1 MAEIVKMPRLS
12 DTMTE
17 GVVSKWHKKV
27 GDEIKEGD
35 LLADIETDKA
45 TMEFESFQ
53 EGHLLY
59 IGVNENESA
68 AVDSILAI
76 LGQKDEDISSLLNAE
91 NSDSKNLENSQNKED
106 DNLEEI
112 ASFLEKSEP
121 SQQSFSKDDYKN
133 EKRLKIS
140 PLAKKIA
147 KDKGIDL
154 NIIQGTGENGRI
166 IKRDL
171 EQFNLKKVEEIVQ
184 VDNSILQHPL
194 SQMRKTIANRLS
206 ESKFSAPHFY
216 LTTKINV
223 DSLIELRKNL
233 INNLETKI
241 SFNDI
246 IIKAVAFSLSKHR
259 NINVSWGND
268 SIIKNKDINIGVAIA
283 VDDGLV
289 VPVIKNT
296 DQHNILDI
304 SNKIKDFVDRAN
316 NKKLSIEELN
326 GNTFTVSNLGMFG
339 IDEFTAIINPP
350 DACILAIGSIQK
362 TPVVK
367 DEKIVVGNVM
377 KVTLSS
383 DHRIVDGAQGAQFFK
398 NFKNYV
404 GKPIANDLKENLYYG

>member
-17 GVVSKWHKKV
+17 GVVSKWHKKE
-27 GDEIKEGD
+27 GDQIKEGD

-53 EGHLLY
+53 EGFLLH
-59 IGVNENESA
+59 IGVKESESA
-68 AVDSILAI
+68 PVDSILAI
-76 LGQKDEDISSLLNAE
+76 LGQKDEDISSLLDQGNNE
-91 NSDSKNLENSQNKED
+91 SEHDNKRLIKED
-106 DNLEEI
+106 INSLKQPDLNQKI
-112 ASFLEKSEP
+112 KAP
-121 SQQSFSKDDYKN
+121 SFSND
-133 EKRLKIS
+133 EQRLKIS
-140 PLAKKIA
+140 PLARRIA
-147 KDKGIDL
+147 NEKGIDV
-154 NIIQGTGENGRI
+154 NVIKGSGDSGRI

-171 EQFNLKKVEEIVQ
+171 VDIGNNL
-184 VDNSILQHPL
+184 VDLGNNKLLEKADLNLSQPL
-194 SQMRKTIANRLS
+194 SQMRKTIASRLS

-233 INNLETKI
+233 ITNLDTKI

-246 IIKAVAFSLSKHR
+246 IIKAVAFSLSKHP
-259 NINVSWGND
+259 NINVSWGKD
-268 SIIKNKDINIGVAIA
+268 SIIVNKDINIGVAIA
-283 VDDGLV
+283 VEEGLV

-304 SNKIKDFVDRAN
+304 SKKIKDFVYKAN
-316 NKKLSIEELN
+316 NKKLNLDELT

-362 TPVVK
+362 TPVIK
-367 DEKIVVGNVM
+367 DDEIKIGNIM

-383 DHRIVDGAQGAQFFK
+383 DHRVVDGAKGAQF
-398 NFKNYV
+398 
-404 GKPIANDLKENLYYG
+404 LKTLKTMLENPLLMI

>member
-59 IGVNENESA
+59 IGINENESA

-76 LGQKDEDISSLLNAE
+76 LGQKDEDISSLINEE
-91 NSDSKNLENSQNKED
+91 NSDSKNLEDSQDKENG
-106 DNLEEI
+106 NLEEI
-112 ASFLEKSEP
+112 VSFLEKSEP
-121 SQQSFSKDDYKN
+121 NQQSFSTDDNKN

-154 NIIQGTGENGRI
+154 DLIQGTGENGRI

-171 EQFNLKKVEEIVQ
+171 DQTNLKKVEEIVQ
-184 VDNSILQHPL
+184 VDKSTSQQPL

-259 NINVSWGND
+259 NINVSWGKD
-268 SIIKNKDINIGVAIA
+268 TIIKNKDINIGVAIA
-283 VDDGLV
+283 VDEGLV

-304 SNKIKDFVDRAN
+304 SNKIKDFVNRAN
-316 NKKLSIEELN
+316 SKKLSIDELN

-350 DACILAIGSIQK
+350 DACILAVGSIQK

-367 DEKIVVGNVM
+367 DDKIVVGNVM

-383 DHRIVDGAQGAQFFK
+383 DHRIVDGAQGAQF
-398 NFKNYV
+398 
-404 GKPIANDLKENLYYG
+404 LKTLKTMLENPLLMI

>member
-59 IGVNENESA
+59 IGINENESA

-76 LGQKDEDISSLLNAE
+76 LGQKDEDISSLLNEE
-91 NSDSKNLENSQNKED
+91 NSDSKNLEDSQDKENG
-106 DNLEEI
+106 NLEDI
-112 ASFLEKSEP
+112 VSFLEKSEP
-121 SQQSFSKDDYKN
+121 NQQSFSTDDNKN

-154 NIIQGTGENGRI
+154 DLIQGTGENGRI

-171 EQFNLKKVEEIVQ
+171 EQLNLKKVEEIVL
-184 VDNSILQHPL
+184 VDKSATEQPL

-259 NINVSWGND
+259 NINVSWGKD
-268 SIIKNKDINIGVAIA
+268 TIVKNKDINIGVAIA
-283 VDDGLV
+283 VDEGLV

-304 SNKIKDFVDRAN
+304 SNKIKDFVNRAN
-316 NKKLSIEELN
+316 SKKLSIDELN

-350 DACILAIGSIQK
+350 DACILAVGSIQK

-367 DEKIVVGNVM
+367 DDKIVVGNVM

-383 DHRIVDGAQGAQFFK
+383 DHRIVDGAQGAQF
-398 NFKNYV
+398 
-404 GKPIANDLKENLYYG
+404 LKTLKTMLENPLLMI

>member
-53 EGHLLY
+53 EGYLLH

-91 NSDSKNLENSQNKED
+91 NSDSKNLEDTQNKED

-154 NIIQGTGENGRI
+154 NLIQGTGENGRI

-184 VDNSILQHPL
+184 VDKSILQQPL

-283 VDDGLV
+283 VDEGLV

-350 DACILAIGSIQK
+350 DACILAVGSIQK

-367 DEKIVVGNVM
+367 DDKIVVGNVM

-383 DHRIVDGAQGAQFFK
+383 DHRIVDGAQGAQF
-398 NFKNYV
+398 
-404 GKPIANDLKENLYYG
+404 LKTLKTMLENPLLMI

>member
-59 IGVNENESA
+59 IGINENESA

-76 LGQKDEDISSLLNAE
+76 LGQKDEDISSLINEE
-91 NSDSKNLENSQNKED
+91 NSDSKNLEDSQDKENG
-106 DNLEEI
+106 NLEEI
-112 ASFLEKSEP
+112 VSFLEKSEP
-121 SQQSFSKDDYKN
+121 NQQSFSTDDNKN

-154 NIIQGTGENGRI
+154 DLIQGTGENGRI

-171 EQFNLKKVEEIVQ
+171 DQTNLKKVEEIVQ
-184 VDNSILQHPL
+184 VDKSTSQQPL

-259 NINVSWGND
+259 NINVSWGKD
-268 SIIKNKDINIGVAIA
+268 TIIKNKDINIGVAIA
-283 VDDGLV
+283 VDEGLV

-304 SNKIKDFVDRAN
+304 SNKIKDFVNRAN
-316 NKKLSIEELN
+316 SKKLSIDELS

-350 DACILAIGSIQK
+350 DACILAVGSIQK

-367 DEKIVVGNVM
+367 DDKIVVGNVM

-383 DHRIVDGAQGAQFFK
+383 DHRIVDGAQGAQF
-398 NFKNYV
+398 
-404 GKPIANDLKENLYYG
+404 LKTLKTMLENPLLMI

>member
-76 LGQKDEDISSLLNAE
+76 LGQKDEDISSLLSTE
-91 NSDSKNLENSQNKED
+91 NRDSKNLEDSQNKED

-112 ASFLEKSEP
+112 ASFLEKSDP
-121 SQQSFSKDDYKN
+121 NQQSSSKDDYKN

-154 NIIQGTGENGRI
+154 DLIQGTGENGRI

-171 EQFNLKKVEEIVQ
+171 EQLNLKKIEEIVQ
-184 VDNSILQHPL
+184 VEKSILQQPL

-233 INNLETKI
+233 ISNLETKI

-259 NINVSWGND
+259 NINVSWGKD

-283 VDDGLV
+283 VDEGLV

-316 NKKLSIEELN
+316 NKKLSVEELS

-367 DEKIVVGNVM
+367 DDKIVVGNVM

-383 DHRIVDGAQGAQFFK
+383 DHRIVDGAQGAQF
-398 NFKNYV
+398 
-404 GKPIANDLKENLYYG
+404 LKTLKTMLENPLLMI

>member
-76 LGQKDEDISSLLNAE
+76 LGQKDEDISSLLSTE
-91 NSDSKNLENSQNKED
+91 NRNSKNLEDSQNKEE

-112 ASFLEKSEP
+112 ASFLEKSDP
-121 SQQSFSKDDYKN
+121 NQQSSSKDDYKN

-154 NIIQGTGENGRI
+154 NLIQGTGENGRI
-166 IKRDL
+166 VKRDL
-171 EQFNLKKVEEIVQ
+171 DQLNLKKVEEIVQ
-184 VDNSILQHPL
+184 VDKSILQQPL

-259 NINVSWGND
+259 NINVSWGKD

-283 VDDGLV
+283 VDEGLV

-316 NKKLSIEELN
+316 NKKLSIDELN

-350 DACILAIGSIQK
+350 DACILAVGSIQK

-367 DEKIVVGNVM
+367 DDKIVVGNVM

-383 DHRIVDGAQGAQFFK
+383 DHRIVDGAQGAQF
-398 NFKNYV
+398 
-404 GKPIANDLKENLYYG
+404 LKTLKTMLENPLLMI

>member
-17 GVVSKWHKKV
+17 GVVSKWHKKE
-27 GDEIKEGD
+27 GEEIKEGD

-53 EGHLLY
+53 EGVLLY
-59 IGVNENESA
+59 IGVKESESA
-68 AVDSILAI
+68 PVDSILAI
-76 LGQKDEDISSLLNAE
+76 LGNKGEDISSLLDQE
-91 NSDSKNLENSQNKED
+91 NTKYSNPPNELTIQ
-106 DNLEEI
+106 EEI
-112 ASFLEKSEP
+112 NTRSDKQLDTNKKINTASFSN
-121 SQQSFSKDDYKN
+121 N

-140 PLAKKIA
+140 PLARKIA
-147 KDKGIDL
+147 NKKGIDIK
-154 NIIQGTGENGRI
+154 NIKGSGDHGRI

-171 EQFNLKKVEEIVQ
+171 EGLGGKNTIEQIQSTTNQ
-184 VDNSILQHPL
+184 PL
-194 SQMRKTIANRLS
+194 SQMRKTIASRLS

-223 DSLIELRKNL
+223 DSLIELRTNLIKNL
-233 INNLETKI
+233 DTKI

-246 IIKAVAFSLSKHR
+246 IIKAVAFSLSKHP
-259 NINVSWGND
+259 NINVSWGEE
-268 SIIKNKDINIGVAIA
+268 SIIINKDINIGVAIA
-283 VDDGLV
+283 VEDGLI

-304 SNKIKDFVDRAN
+304 SEKIKEFVDKA
-316 NKKLSIEELN
+316 NKKKLNLDELS

-350 DACILAIGSIQK
+350 DACILAIGAIKQ
-362 TPVVK
+362 TAIVK
-367 DEKIVVGNVM
+367 DGELGIGNIM

-383 DHRIVDGAQGAQFFK
+383 DHRIVDGAQGAQF
-398 NFKNYV
+398 
-404 GKPIANDLKENLYYG
+404 LKTLKTMLENPLLMI

>member
-53 EGHLLY
+53 EGFLLH
-59 IGVNENESA
+59 IGIKESESA
-68 AVDSILAI
+68 PVDSILAI
-76 LGQKDEDISSLLNAE
+76 LGSKDEDISSLLKSENKTNDDGVSDAKDQVVKPAE
-91 NSDSKNLENSQNKED
+91 EVDSSLKTISPNLE
-106 DNLEEI
+106 
-112 ASFLEKSEP
+112 
-121 SQQSFSKDDYKN
+121 KD

-147 KDKGIDL
+147 SEKGIDI
-154 NIIQGTGENGRI
+154 NSIKGSGDNGRI

-171 EQFNLKKVEEIVQ
+171 EELNINKSDEIIKSSFNQ
-184 VDNSILQHPL
+184 PL
-194 SQMRKTIANRLS
+194 TQMRKTIASRLS

-233 INNLETKI
+233 MNNLDTKI

-246 IIKAVAFSLSKHR
+246 IIKAVAFSLAKHP
-259 NINVSWGND
+259 NINVSWGKD
-268 SIIKNKDINIGVAIA
+268 SIVLNRDINIGVAIA
-283 VDDGLV
+283 VEDGLV

-304 SNKIKDFVDRAN
+304 SKKIKDFVERAN
-316 NKKLSIEELN
+316 NKKLMVEELA

-339 IDEFTAIINPP
+339 VDEFTAIINPP

-362 TPVVK
+362 TPIVK
-367 DEKIVVGNVM
+367 DGEILVGNIM

-383 DHRIVDGAQGAQFFK
+383 DHRIVDGAQGAQF
-398 NFKNYV
+398 
-404 GKPIANDLKENLYYG
+404 LKTLKTMLENPLLMI

>member
-76 LGQKDEDISSLLNAE
+76 LGQKDEDISSLLNTE
-91 NSDSKNLENSQNKED
+91 NSDSKNLEDTQNNED

-121 SQQSFSKDDYKN
+121 SQQSFSNDDYKN

-147 KDKGIDL
+147 KEEGIDL
-154 NIIQGTGENGRI
+154 NLIQGTGENGRI

-184 VDNSILQHPL
+184 VDKSILQHPL

-383 DHRIVDGAQGAQFFK
+383 DHRIVDGAQGAQF
-398 NFKNYV
+398 
-404 GKPIANDLKENLYYG
+404 LKTLKTMLENPLLMI

>member
-59 IGVNENESA
+59 IGINENESA

-76 LGQKDEDISSLLNAE
+76 LGQKDEDISSLLNEE
-91 NSDSKNLENSQNKED
+91 NSDSKNLEDSQEKENG
-106 DNLEEI
+106 NLEEI
-112 ASFLEKSEP
+112 VSFLEKSEP
-121 SQQSFSKDDYKN
+121 NQQSFSTDDNKN

-154 NIIQGTGENGRI
+154 DLIQGTGENGRI

-171 EQFNLKKVEEIVQ
+171 EQLNLKKVEEIVL
-184 VDNSILQHPL
+184 VDKAATEQPL

-259 NINVSWGND
+259 NINVSWGKD
-268 SIIKNKDINIGVAIA
+268 SIVKNKDINIGVAIA
-283 VDDGLV
+283 VDEGLV
-289 VPVIKNT
+289 VPVIKKT

-304 SNKIKDFVDRAN
+304 SNKIKDFVNRAN
-316 NKKLSIEELN
+316 SKKLSIDELN

-350 DACILAIGSIQK
+350 DACILAVGSIQK
-362 TPVVK
+362 IPVVK
-367 DEKIVVGNVM
+367 DDKIVVGNVM

-383 DHRIVDGAQGAQFFK
+383 DHRIVDGAQGAQF
-398 NFKNYV
+398 
-404 GKPIANDLKENLYYG
+404 LKTLKTMLENPLLMI

>member
-17 GVVSKWHKKV
+17 GVVSKWHKKE

-53 EGHLLY
+53 EGFLLY
-59 IGVNENESA
+59 IGVKESESA
-68 AVDSILAI
+68 PVDSILAI
-76 LGQKDEDISSLLNAE
+76 LGQKDEDISSLLDQANNKSE
-91 NSDSKNLENSQNKED
+91 SDTNGLIKKDEEDINSLKNLDLNQK
-106 DNLEEI
+106 I
-112 ASFLEKSEP
+112 KTP
-121 SQQSFSKDDYKN
+121 SFSND
-133 EKRLKIS
+133 EQRLKIS
-140 PLAKKIA
+140 PLARRIA
-147 KDKGIDL
+147 NEKGIDI
-154 NIIQGTGENGRI
+154 NVVKGSGDSGRI

-171 EQFNLKKVEEIVQ
+171 EGLDNNLDDL
-184 VDNSILQHPL
+184 DNSKLLEEKELNLSQPL
-194 SQMRKTIANRLS
+194 SQMRKTIASRLS

-233 INNLETKI
+233 ITNLDTKI

-246 IIKAVAFSLSKHR
+246 IIKAVAFSLSKHP
-259 NINVSWGND
+259 NINVSWGKD
-268 SIIKNKDINIGVAIA
+268 SIIVNKDINIGVAIA
-283 VDDGLV
+283 VEEGLV

-304 SNKIKDFVDRAN
+304 SKKIKDFVNKAN
-316 NKKLSIEELN
+316 NKKLNLNELT

-367 DEKIVVGNVM
+367 DDEIKIGNIM

-383 DHRIVDGAQGAQFFK
+383 DHRIVDGAQGAQF
-398 NFKNYV
+398 
-404 GKPIANDLKENLYYG
+404 LKTLKTMLENPLLMI

>member
-91 NSDSKNLENSQNKED
+91 NSDSKNLEDTQNKED

-154 NIIQGTGENGRI
+154 NLIQGTGENGRI
-166 IKRDL
+166 VKRDL
-171 EQFNLKKVEEIVQ
+171 DQSNLKKVEEIVQ
-184 VDNSILQHPL
+184 VDKSILQQPL

-383 DHRIVDGAQGAQFFK
+383 DHRIVDGAQGAQF
-398 NFKNYV
+398 
-404 GKPIANDLKENLYYG
+404 LKTLKTMLENPLLMI

>member
-12 DTMTE
+12 DTMTD
-17 GVVSKWHKKV
+17 GVVSKWHKKE

-53 EGHLLY
+53 EGFLLY
-59 IGVNENESA
+59 IGVKESESA
-68 AVDSILAI
+68 PVDSVLAI
-76 LGQKDEDISSLLNAE
+76 LGQKGEDISSLLDQE
-91 NSDSKNLENSQNKED
+91 NDKSKKETNELITQEEENKSSSEQSDLNQKIITPLSSND
-106 DNLEEI
+106 
-112 ASFLEKSEP
+112 
-121 SQQSFSKDDYKN
+121 

-140 PLAKKIA
+140 PLARKIA
-147 KDKGIDL
+147 NEKGIDV
-154 NIIQGTGENGRI
+154 NTIQGSGDNGRI

-171 EQFNLKKVEEIVQ
+171 ESVDKNVIVE
-184 VDNSILQHPL
+184 SIQPNTSQTLSATNHPL

-233 INNLETKI
+233 ITNLDTKI

-246 IIKAVAFSLSKHR
+246 IIKAVAFSLSKHP
-259 NINVSWGND
+259 NINVSWGKQ
-268 SIIKNKDINIGVAIA
+268 SIIENKEINIGVAIA
-283 VDDGLV
+283 VEDGLV

-304 SNKIKDFVDRAN
+304 SKKIKEFVGKAN
-316 NKKLSIEELN
+316 NKKLTLDELT

-350 DACILAIGSIQK
+350 DSCILAIGSIQQ
-362 TPVVK
+362 TPIVK
-367 DEKIVVGNVM
+367 DGEIKIGNVM

-383 DHRIVDGAQGAQFFK
+383 DHRVVDGAQGAQF
-398 NFKNYV
+398 
-404 GKPIANDLKENLYYG
+404 LKTLKTMLENPLLMI

>member
-383 DHRIVDGAQGAQFFK
+383 DHRIVDGAQGAQF
-398 NFKNYV
+398 
-404 GKPIANDLKENLYYG
+404 LKTLKTMLENPLLMI

>member
-76 LGQKDEDISSLLNAE
+76 LGQKDEDISSLLNEE
-91 NSDSKNLENSQNKED
+91 NSDSKNLEDSQDKENG
-106 DNLEEI
+106 NLEEI
-112 ASFLEKSEP
+112 VSFLEKSEP
-121 SQQSFSKDDYKN
+121 NQQSFSTDDNKN

-154 NIIQGTGENGRI
+154 DLIQGTGENGRI

-171 EQFNLKKVEEIVQ
+171 EQLNLKKVEEIVL
-184 VDNSILQHPL
+184 VDKLATEQPL

-259 NINVSWGND
+259 NINVSWGKD
-268 SIIKNKDINIGVAIA
+268 TIVKNKDINIGVAIA
-283 VDDGLV
+283 VDEGLV

-304 SNKIKDFVDRAN
+304 SNKIKDFVNRAN
-316 NKKLSIEELN
+316 SKKLSIDELN

-350 DACILAIGSIQK
+350 DACILAVGSIQK

-367 DEKIVVGNVM
+367 DDKIVVGNVM

-383 DHRIVDGAQGAQFFK
+383 DHRIVDGAQGAQF
-398 NFKNYV
+398 
-404 GKPIANDLKENLYYG
+404 LKTLKTMLENPLLMI

>member
-17 GVVSKWHKKV
+17 GVVSKWHKKE
-27 GDEIKEGD
+27 GDQIKEGD

-53 EGHLLY
+53 EGFLLH
-59 IGVNENESA
+59 IGVKESESA
-68 AVDSILAI
+68 PVDSILAI
-76 LGQKDEDISSLLNAE
+76 LGQKDEDISSLLDQGNNKSE
-91 NSDSKNLENSQNKED
+91 HDNKRLIKED
-106 DNLEEI
+106 KEDINSLKQLDLNQKI
-112 ASFLEKSEP
+112 KAP
-121 SQQSFSKDDYKN
+121 SFSND
-133 EKRLKIS
+133 EQRLKIS
-140 PLAKKIA
+140 PLARRIA
-147 KDKGIDL
+147 NEKGIDI
-154 NIIQGTGENGRI
+154 NFIKGSGDSGRI

-171 EQFNLKKVEEIVQ
+171 VDIGTNL
-184 VDNSILQHPL
+184 VDLGNNKLEKTELNLSQPL
-194 SQMRKTIANRLS
+194 SQMRKTIASRLS

-233 INNLETKI
+233 ITNLDTKI

-246 IIKAVAFSLSKHR
+246 IIKAVAFSLSKHP

-268 SIIKNKDINIGVAIA
+268 SIIVNKDINIGVAIA
-283 VDDGLV
+283 VEEGLV

-304 SNKIKDFVDRAN
+304 SKKIKDFVYKAN
-316 NKKLSIEELN
+316 NKKLNLDELT

-367 DEKIVVGNVM
+367 DDEIKIGNIM

-383 DHRIVDGAQGAQFFK
+383 DHRVVDGAKGAQF
-398 NFKNYV
+398 
-404 GKPIANDLKENLYYG
+404 LKTLKTMLENPLLMI

>member
-59 IGVNENESA
+59 IGINENESA

-76 LGQKDEDISSLLNAE
+76 LGQKDEDISSLINEE
-91 NSDSKNLENSQNKED
+91 NSDSKNLEDSQDKENG
-106 DNLEEI
+106 NLEEI
-112 ASFLEKSEP
+112 VSFLEKSEP
-121 SQQSFSKDDYKN
+121 NQQSFSTDDNKN

-154 NIIQGTGENGRI
+154 DLIQGTGENGRI

-171 EQFNLKKVEEIVQ
+171 EQLNLKKVEEIVL
-184 VDNSILQHPL
+184 VDKSATEQPL

-259 NINVSWGND
+259 NINVSWGKD
-268 SIIKNKDINIGVAIA
+268 TIIKNKDINIGVAIA
-283 VDDGLV
+283 VDEGLV

-316 NKKLSIEELN
+316 NKKLSIDELN

-350 DACILAIGSIQK
+350 DACILAVGSIQK

-367 DEKIVVGNVM
+367 DDKIVVGNVM

-383 DHRIVDGAQGAQFFK
+383 DHRIVDGAQGAQF
-398 NFKNYV
+398 
-404 GKPIANDLKENLYYG
+404 LKTLKTMLENPLLMI

>member
-59 IGVNENESA
+59 IGINENESA

-76 LGQKDEDISSLLNAE
+76 LGQKDEDISSLLNEE
-91 NSDSKNLENSQNKED
+91 NSDSKNLEDSQDKENG
-106 DNLEEI
+106 NLEEI
-112 ASFLEKSEP
+112 VSFLEKSEP
-121 SQQSFSKDDYKN
+121 NQQSFSTDDNKN

-154 NIIQGTGENGRI
+154 DLIQGTGENGRI

-171 EQFNLKKVEEIVQ
+171 DQTNLKKVEEIVQ
-184 VDNSILQHPL
+184 VDKSTSQQPL

-259 NINVSWGND
+259 NINVSWGKD
-268 SIIKNKDINIGVAIA
+268 TIVKNKDINIGVAIA
-283 VDDGLV
+283 VDEGLV

-304 SNKIKDFVDRAN
+304 SNKIKDFVNRAN
-316 NKKLSIEELN
+316 SKKLSIDELN

-350 DACILAIGSIQK
+350 DACILAVGSIQK

-367 DEKIVVGNVM
+367 DDKIVVGNVM

-383 DHRIVDGAQGAQFFK
+383 DHRIVDGAQGAQF
-398 NFKNYV
+398 
-404 GKPIANDLKENLYYG
+404 LKTLKTMLENPLLMI